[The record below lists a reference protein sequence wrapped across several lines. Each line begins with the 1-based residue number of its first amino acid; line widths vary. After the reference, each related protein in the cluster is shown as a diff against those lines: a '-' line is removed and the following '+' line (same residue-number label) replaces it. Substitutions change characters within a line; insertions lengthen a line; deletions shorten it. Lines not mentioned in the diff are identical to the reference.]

1 MNEQTKE
8 QILLSLTQNLPNQ
21 NREYV
26 DKVSGRKF
34 NITVPINLSEI
45 IRSLRFSEEFYRKN
59 KNIIVDGKS
68 YEIEKEVL
76 EMCYRCAEYV
86 VSPKLEL
93 QDWLYL
99 SIVRGDLVIAINA
112 EISDMIF
119 SSINNLT
126 DNPLAGQIFS
136 SS

>member
-26 DKVSGRKF
+26 DKVSGQKF

-45 IRSLRFSEEFYRKN
+45 IRSLRLGEEFYRKN

-76 EMCYRCAEYV
+76 EMCYRCTEYV

>member
-26 DKVSGRKF
+26 DKVSGQKF

-45 IRSLRFSEEFYRKN
+45 IRSLRLGEEFYRKN

-76 EMCYRCAEYV
+76 EMCYRCTEYV
-86 VSPKLEL
+86 VSPKLGL